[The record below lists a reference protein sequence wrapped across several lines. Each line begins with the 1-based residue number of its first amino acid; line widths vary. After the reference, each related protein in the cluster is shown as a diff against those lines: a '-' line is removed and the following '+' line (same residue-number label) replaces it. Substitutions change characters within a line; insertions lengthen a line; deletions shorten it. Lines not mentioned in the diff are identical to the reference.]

1 MEINTTQTVN
11 LSSLEVKQ
19 ITGYEFVNS
28 YGEFA
33 FESDVYGIQPEMWE
47 TLEGAWVENSVY
59 DRGVEEV
66 EHKLRL
72 YATKTFLG
80 DAYKIMTK
88 GKIHITTK
96 NNNAEF
102 FPDNDV
108 IITFV
113 VENEDYLEVDK

>member
-11 LSSLEVKQ
+11 LSSLEVKK

-28 YGEFA
+28 YGDFA
-33 FESDVYGIQPEMWE
+33 FESDVYGVQPEMWE
-47 TLEGAWVENSVY
+47 DTDGFWDENPVY
-59 DRGVEEV
+59 TRGVEEV

-72 YATKTFLG
+72 YGTKNFLG

-88 GKIHITTK
+88 GQFHITTK
-96 NNNAEF
+96 SENAEF

-108 IITFV
+108 VIAFFI
-113 VENEDYLEVDK
+113 EDEDYLEIS